1 MSWLIVFE
9 ANGRNNQKSKQ
20 NNKQTSHQKTGK
32 KASGPTAP
40 VKPQP
45 NVTKRQG
52 PELPVTSHIFLFPTL
67 LKSEFPKTFVPSTF
81 SSGVPAEI
89 SPINIQKNFE
99 CGIPA
104 VLFLTRSKTPVSK
117 FFPAWFLKL
126 QEDNFFGFTNFG
138 RCRSVTVPPNQ
149 VLYLPK
155 CSWWY
160 YYIRFI
166 FPTCLL
172 FSCLI
177 LLK

>member
-9 ANGRNNQKSKQ
+9 ANGRKSKQ

-32 KASGPTAP
+32 KASGPKAP

-45 NVTKRQG
+45 NATKRQG
-52 PELPVTSHIFLFPTL
+52 SELPVTSHIFLFPTL

-117 FFPAWFLKL
+117 IFSSMISEVTREQFFS
-126 QEDNFFGFTNFG
+126 FTNFG
-138 RCRSVTVPPNQ
+138 GCRSVTVPPNQ
-149 VLYLPK
+149 VLCLPK